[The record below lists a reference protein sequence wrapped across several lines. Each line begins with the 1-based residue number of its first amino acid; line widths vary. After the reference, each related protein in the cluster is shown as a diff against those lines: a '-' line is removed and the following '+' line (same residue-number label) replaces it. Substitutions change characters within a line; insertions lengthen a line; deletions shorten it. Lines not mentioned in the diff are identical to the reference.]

1 MTDWKLGDRVR
12 IIGDRPTGGKEG
24 TIVGGFEN
32 TALVKLDTRF
42 KTRRVYDYRSDE
54 FEVVQISEKTKVEMK
69 MNKMTNE
76 ELTADIQDKI
86 AEVLSDLDDKKPL
99 PDKSIIYVLL
109 TQAAGAIDR
118 LDRENH
124 RLLKANVDMG
134 WELNP
139 DRMGGQFTE
148 EEKNRSGWL

>member
-1 MTDWKLGDRVR
+1 M
-12 IIGDRPTGGKEG
+12 
-24 TIVGGFEN
+24 GGFEN

-54 FEVVQISEKTKVEMK
+54 FEVLQISEKTKVEMK